1 MPGCRTT
8 KSPRRQDWRAVR
20 LEPRWRGRAG
30 DWSKPM
36 MQDRKEDSMSHV
48 DEGTVHAYLD
58 GELPSTERAALEAH
72 LAGCAACR
80 GNLIEERSL
89 RERASAVL
97 GSARPAEHPAPPL
110 DQLRRAPKRSPWR
123 VRRSFAW
130 AASIALALGLGYSLR
145 TPARLAP
152 ANLETQRVDLSQNRA
167 VSTQEEKPQSQAQS
181 NVQAP
186 AQRPSNDRRQ
196 ARAADKLVARDDP
209 RADSAAQVAIR
220 VRGAAVAPATP
231 RLADS
236 ISADARVASS
246 SAAPSL
252 FVDGALVRQKLA
264 ANWPVI
270 SRRVA
275 KTILGEEPVGL
286 PGLETRTFR
295 RDPGTNAV
303 MVEQALYS
311 STVSQIFQRPA
322 ARAYAY
328 DSSEAASASANRAQ
342 PRAYTAEGQLRERG
356 NRLFARFVRGLRV
369 EIKGPLS
376 ADSLN
381 RLLEQVAPLP

>member
-1 MPGCRTT
+1 
-8 KSPRRQDWRAVR
+8 
-20 LEPRWRGRAG
+20 
-30 DWSKPM
+30 
-36 MQDRKEDSMSHV
+36 MSHV
-48 DEGTVHAYLD
+48 DEGTLHAYLD
-58 GELPSTERAALEAH
+58 GELPPAERTALETHLADCATCRTTLTEERA
-72 LAGCAACR
+72 
-80 GNLIEERSL
+80 L

-97 GSARPAEHPAPPL
+97 GSARPAERPAPPL
-110 DQLRRAPKRSPWR
+110 EQLRRESKRSPWR

-130 AASIALALGLGYSLR
+130 AASLALALGLGYSLR
-145 TPARLAP
+145 TPRASAP
-152 ANLETQRVDLSQNRA
+152 LQTPAEPFAFMQKGGT
-167 VSTQEEKPQSQAQS
+167 STQEEKPQSQVQS
-181 NVQAP
+181 QVPSHVQAP
-186 AQRPSNDRRQ
+186 AQRPPNDRR
-196 ARAADKLVARDDP
+196 APRAEDELVTRGAP
-209 RADSAAQVAIR
+209 RADSSAQVATR
-220 VRGAAVAPATP
+220 VRGAAAAAPAP

-236 ISADARVASS
+236 IRLEARVASGAPADAERDR

-252 FVDGALVRQKLA
+252 FVDGAPAPKSMA

-303 MVEQALYS
+303 VVEQALDS
-311 STVSQIFQRPA
+311 STVIQIFQRPA
-322 ARAYAY
+322 GGAYPY
-328 DSSEAASASANRAQ
+328 DSSEAAPANASRAR
-342 PRAYTAEGQLRERG
+342 PRANEAEGLFRERG

>member
-1 MPGCRTT
+1 
-8 KSPRRQDWRAVR
+8 
-20 LEPRWRGRAG
+20 
-30 DWSKPM
+30 M
-36 MQDRKEDSMSHV
+36 MQDWKEDSMSHV
-48 DEGTVHAYLD
+48 DEGTLHAYLD
-58 GELPSTERAALEAH
+58 GELPPAERTALETH
-72 LAGCAACR
+72 LADCATCR
-80 GNLIEERSL
+80 ATLTEERTL

-97 GSARPAEHPAPPL
+97 GSARPAERPAPPL
-110 DQLRRAPKRSPWR
+110 EQLRREPKRSPWR

-145 TPARLAP
+145 TPSASAP
-152 ANLETQRVDLSQNRA
+152 VQIPAEPVAVAQNRA
-167 VSTQEEKPQSQAQS
+167 ASTQEEKAQSQVQPH
-181 NVQAP
+181 VQAK
-186 AQRPSNDRRQ
+186 ARRPPNDRP
-196 ARAADKLVARDDP
+196 AAPAADEFVARDTP
-209 RADSAAQVAIR
+209 RADSAAHVAIR

-236 ISADARVASS
+236 ISGDASAVSGALARAERDRA
-246 SAAPSL
+246 AAPSL
-252 FVDGALVRQKLA
+252 FVDGAPIRQSMA

-286 PGLETRTFR
+286 PGLEARTFR

-303 MVEQALYS
+303 VVEQALDS
-311 STVSQIFQRPA
+311 STVIQIFQRPA
-322 ARAYAY
+322 GGAYPY
-328 DSSEAASASANRAQ
+328 DSSEAASTSASRAR
-342 PRAYTAEGQLRERG
+342 PRANEAEGLFRERG

>member
-1 MPGCRTT
+1 
-8 KSPRRQDWRAVR
+8 
-20 LEPRWRGRAG
+20 
-30 DWSKPM
+30 
-36 MQDRKEDSMSHV
+36 MSHV
-48 DEGTVHAYLD
+48 DEGTLHAYLD
-58 GELPSTERAALEAH
+58 GELPPAERTALETHLADCATCRATLTEERA
-72 LAGCAACR
+72 
-80 GNLIEERSL
+80 L

-97 GSARPAEHPAPPL
+97 GSARPAERPAPPL
-110 DQLRRAPKRSPWR
+110 EQLRREPKRSPWR

-130 AASIALALGLGYSLR
+130 AASLALALGLGYSLR
-145 TPARLAP
+145 TPRASAP
-152 ANLETQRVDLSQNRA
+152 LQTPAEPVVVAQNRGA
-167 VSTQEEKPQSQAQS
+167 STQEGKPQSQAQS

-196 ARAADKLVARDDP
+196 AGAADKLVARDAP
-209 RADSAAQVAIR
+209 RADSVAQVAIR
-220 VRGAAVAPATP
+220 VRGAAALAPATP

-236 ISADARVASS
+236 ISGAVARAERDR
-246 SAAPSL
+246 SAAPSV
-252 FVDGALVRQKLA
+252 FVDGAPVSKSMA

-295 RDPGTNAV
+295 RDPVTNAV
-303 MVEQALYS
+303 MVEQALDS
-311 STVSQIFQRPA
+311 STVIQIFQRPA
-322 ARAYAY
+322 GGAYPY

-342 PRAYTAEGQLRERG
+342 PRAYNAEGQLRERG

>member
-1 MPGCRTT
+1 
-8 KSPRRQDWRAVR
+8 
-20 LEPRWRGRAG
+20 
-30 DWSKPM
+30 
-36 MQDRKEDSMSHV
+36 MSHV
-48 DEGTVHAYLD
+48 DEGTLHAYLD
-58 GELPSTERAALEAH
+58 GELPPAERTALETHLADCATCRATLTEERA
-72 LAGCAACR
+72 
-80 GNLIEERSL
+80 L

-97 GSARPAEHPAPPL
+97 GSARPAERPAPPL
-110 DQLRRAPKRSPWR
+110 EQLRRESKRSPWR

-130 AASIALALGLGYSLR
+130 AASLALALGLGYSLR
-145 TPARLAP
+145 TPRASAP
-152 ANLETQRVDLSQNRA
+152 LQTPAEPVVVAQNRGA
-167 VSTQEEKPQSQAQS
+167 STQEEKPQSQAQA

-186 AQRPSNDRRQ
+186 AQRRPNDRRPA
-196 ARAADKLVARDDP
+196 ARAADELVARGVP
-209 RADSAAQVAIR
+209 RADSAALVATL
-220 VRGAAVAPATP
+220 VPAAVAPAAP

-236 ISADARVASS
+236 IRLEARVASGAPADAERDR

-252 FVDGALVRQKLA
+252 FVDGAPAPKSMA

-303 MVEQALYS
+303 VVEQALDS
-311 STVSQIFQRPA
+311 STVIQIFQRPA
-322 ARAYAY
+322 GGAYPY
-328 DSSEAASASANRAQ
+328 DSSEAAPANASRAR
-342 PRAYTAEGQLRERG
+342 PRANEAEGLFRERG